1 MDIERIK
8 SVTSCIFGDNMRSLL
23 DEIGNPMWKNGGK
36 ETIDVFMKSFV
47 VYGGTLEEVC
57 DFIKTH
63 IEIEMSERT
72 KDFVTKTA
80 DAGKFLVESI
90 ERGFLS
96 KPRKGNSSKYD
107 RSIYE
112 TFPYTILYWYV
123 SDFYIVVDLRKVKDM
138 DNRIH
143 GTMCNESVLA
153 CAVSRYKRR
162 KRK

>member
-1 MDIERIK
+1 MDIEIIK

-23 DEIGNPMWKNGGK
+23 EEIGNPMWENSGK

-47 VYGGTLEEVC
+47 VYGGALEEVC

-112 TFPYTILYWYV
+112 TFPYTILCWYV
-123 SDFYIVVDLRKVKDM
+123 SDFYIIVDLRKVKDM
-138 DNRIH
+138 DSRIH
-143 GTMCNESVLA
+143 GTMCNELVLEY
-153 CAVSRYKRR
+153 AVSRYKRR